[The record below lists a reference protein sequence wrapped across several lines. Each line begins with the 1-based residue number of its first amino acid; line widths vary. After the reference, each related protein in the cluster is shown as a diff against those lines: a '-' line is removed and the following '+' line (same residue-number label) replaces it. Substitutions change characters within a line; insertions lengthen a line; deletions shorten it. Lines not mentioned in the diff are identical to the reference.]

1 MPACQS
7 VDMDY
12 LESAPVKII
21 NSVDISATP
30 EQIFAV
36 FEDENSWPQW
46 FTGIIGV
53 EWTSPKPFGVG
64 TTRTVN
70 LGAIKVYEHFIHWE
84 DNQRFAFY
92 FTKTSLPFA
101 KALLEDYRLEPL
113 DSNTTRFTHTVAYQ
127 PAFPLSLLGPIGKA
141 ALNRNF
147 KKATESLVKFMES

>member
-7 VDMDY
+7 VDMNF

-46 FTGIIGV
+46 FTGIVGV

-70 LGAIKVYEHFIHWE
+70 LGAMKVYENFIHWE

-92 FTKTSLPFA
+92 FTKTSLPFV
-101 KALLEDYRLEPL
+101 KALLEDYRLEVL
-113 DSNTTRFTHTVAYQ
+113 DSTTTRFTHTVAYE
-127 PAFPLSLLGPIGKA
+127 PSLPLSLLGPIGKA

-147 KKATESLVKFMES
+147 KMATKSLVRFMES

>member
-7 VDMDY
+7 VDMNF
-12 LESAPVKII
+12 LESAPVKIV

-30 EQIFAV
+30 EQIFSV

-46 FTGIIGV
+46 FTGIVDV

-70 LGAIKVYEHFIHWE
+70 LGAMKVYENFIHWE

-92 FTKTSLPFA
+92 FTKTSLPFV
-101 KALLEDYRLEPL
+101 KALLEDYRLEAL
-113 DSNTTRFTHTVAYQ
+113 DSTTTRFTHTVAYE
-127 PAFPLSLLGPIGKA
+127 PAFLLSLLGPIGKA

-147 KKATESLVKFMES
+147 KKATESLVRFMES